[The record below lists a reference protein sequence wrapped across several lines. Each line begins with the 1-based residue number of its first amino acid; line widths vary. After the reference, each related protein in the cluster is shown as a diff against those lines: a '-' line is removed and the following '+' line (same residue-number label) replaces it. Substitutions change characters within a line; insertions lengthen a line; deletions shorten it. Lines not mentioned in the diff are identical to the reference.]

1 MHTEMWTCNNYQLLP
16 AQYFYSH
23 LGESSLF
30 YIIEYVWK
38 RFLIFK
44 HGDTVCINSNVNSR
58 FKTMFGSYC
67 ESIYWKIKQSS
78 QISP

>member
-30 YIIEYVWK
+30 YIIEYAWK
-38 RFLIFK
+38 MFLISK
-44 HGDTVCINSNVNSR
+44 HGDTVYINSNVNSG
-58 FKTMFGSYC
+58 FKTMFGSYFQ
-67 ESIYWKIKQSS
+67 SIYWKIK
-78 QISP
+78 